1 MLGRNYFVPKEA
13 EYFGTPAYAIYPILK
28 YIPRHVKTIWE
39 PTAGQHNISS
49 VLRKEGFTVVTTD
62 LYPQSDDITR
72 MDFLNDVP
80 DFDYDMIILNPP
92 FKKTLEFMDV
102 LYKQNKPF
110 MFIAPSHTIN
120 SSKRHKMF
128 KKNSVNQIVFDLRV
142 EYTERGSCPYYSSWF
157 LGNVPMQNKLI
168 FEKLNKSIKD
178 RVLL

>member
-28 YIPRHVKTIWE
+28 YIPQHVKTIWE

-92 FKKTLEFMDV
+92 FKKTLEFMEV

-128 KKNSVNQIVFDLRV
+128 KKNGVNQIVFDLRV

-157 LGNVPMQNKLI
+157 LGNVPMQNNII
-168 FEKLNKSIKD
+168 FENLNKSIKD